1 MESSKLHNVIYD
13 AVQEETES
21 KLTNKI
27 NTLVTQIQQNQAPQ
41 IEKTVSEI
49 EESLSHSI
57 TLRAMSSTL
66 ANIKI

>member
-57 TLRAMSSTL
+57 TLLAMSSML

>member
-57 TLRAMSSTL
+57 TLLAMSSTL